1 MNIRKATI
9 SDLDEAYNLLN
20 DLYENRIKY
29 DIFKKLYNEKISD
42 KDSYYVVMENDNKVV
57 AILIMYIR
65 TKLTRAKKEAY
76 VESIIVNEEFRN
88 NGIGRKLLQHAIDY
102 AKALDC
108 EVIDLSCVLSNEKGQ
123 KFYEEMGFKKHSFKY
138 RQYMNEY

>member
-1 MNIRKATI
+1 M
-9 SDLDEAYNLLN
+9 
-20 DLYENRIKY
+20 
-29 DIFKKLYNEKISD
+29 IFLKNCIMKKISD

-108 EVIDLSCVLSNEKGQ
+108 EVIDL
-123 KFYEEMGFKKHSFKY
+123 
-138 RQYMNEY
+138 